1 MRRNNVTVLVV
12 ALILGGIAAVLT
24 RNWLITHGR
33 SNAQGGA
40 GTIVVAAAPLSF
52 GTQISPENVKE
63 IPWSATALP
72 EGAFATRQELLNG
85 GRRMALVSIALN
97 EPVLRGRITAPGQ
110 RAALS
115 SMLDPGKRAVTVRVD
130 DVRGVAG
137 FIQPGDRVDVVLIR
151 TEAESKIKEGYSD
164 VILQYAKVLAIDQIT
179 GERTEQPTIAKA
191 VTLEVSAEE
200 AQKILLATNVGRL
213 TLILRQPAEAK
224 VDPVR
229 RVTENDLGGP
239 AAVVKPVAPVAP
251 PVHVVQAPPPPPPPP
266 PKPALPRT
274 KRIVIWHGMKDQAYE
289 RPIAQPESM
298 KDQTYETPVAQPEID
313 RDRPNAIETD
323 GSKPASAL
331 KVLR

>member
-1 MRRNNVTVLVV
+1 MLD
-12 ALILGGIAAVLT
+12 
-24 RNWLITHGR
+24 
-33 SNAQGGA
+33 
-40 GTIVVAAAPLSF
+40 
-52 GTQISPENVKE
+52 
-63 IPWSATALP
+63 
-72 EGAFATRQELLNG
+72 G
-85 GRRMALVSIALN
+85 GRRMALVAIALN

-224 VDPVR
+224 VDPVH

-239 AAVVKPVAPVAP
+239 AAAPKPVMPVAP
-251 PVHVVQAPPPPPPPP
+251 PVHVQAPPPPPPP
-266 PKPALPRT
+266 KPTPPRT
-274 KRIVIWHGMKDQAYE
+274 KHIVIWHGLKDTGYD
-289 RPIAQPESM
+289 RPIAHPESDGDEPSA
-298 KDQTYETPVAQPEID
+298 KESDDSRAAAATPRAP
-313 RDRPNAIETD
+313 PKWNFGGAKTTN
-323 GSKPASAL
+323 
-331 KVLR
+331 

>member
-1 MRRNNVTVLVV
+1 M
-12 ALILGGIAAVLT
+12 
-24 RNWLITHGR
+24 
-33 SNAQGGA
+33 
-40 GTIVVAAAPLSF
+40 AAAPLNF
-52 GTQISPENVKE
+52 GTQITAENVKE
-63 IPWSATALP
+63 IPWSAAAQP
-72 EGAFATRQELLNG
+72 EGAFATKQEMLNG
-85 GRRMALVSIALN
+85 GRRMALVAIALN

-239 AAVVKPVAPVAP
+239 AAKPVAPVAP
-251 PVHVVQAPPPPPPPP
+251 PVHVQAPPPPPPQPA
-266 PKPALPRT
+266 KPAAPRT
-274 KRIVIWHGMKDQAYE
+274 RHIVIWHGMKDSAYE
-289 RPIAQPESM
+289 RPIAKPESDGDEPSA
-298 KDQTYETPVAQPEID
+298 KESDDSRAAAATPRVPPKWNFGGAKTT
-313 RDRPNAIETD
+313 N
-323 GSKPASAL
+323 
-331 KVLR
+331 

>member
-1 MRRNNVTVLVV
+1 MRRNNLTVLVL
-12 ALILGGIAAVLT
+12 ALILGSIAAVLT
-24 RNWLITHGR
+24 RNWLINHGR
-33 SNAQGGA
+33 SNAAQGGA

-52 GTQISPENVKE
+52 GAQITAESVKE
-63 IPWSATALP
+63 IPWSASALP
-72 EGAFATRQELLNG
+72 EGAFATRQEMLNG
-85 GRRMALVSIALN
+85 GRRMALVAIALN

-224 VDPVR
+224 VDAVR
-229 RVTENDLGGP
+229 RVT
-239 AAVVKPVAPVAP
+239 
-251 PVHVVQAPPPPPPPP
+251 
-266 PKPALPRT
+266 
-274 KRIVIWHGMKDQAYE
+274 
-289 RPIAQPESM
+289 
-298 KDQTYETPVAQPEID
+298 
-313 RDRPNAIETD
+313 
-323 GSKPASAL
+323 
-331 KVLR
+331 